1 MVMIHKKLQ
10 SDNPPNA
17 AVSIVNTKGEVT
29 EVVVTLSK
37 RPLISGNDMAFPI
50 KVIDGKLP

>member
-17 AVSIVNTKGEVT
+17 AVSIVNTKGEVS